1 MLKHWT
7 NLIIIVNDD
16 NKIADFYGWVTRDVQ
31 KVNFQSCMYL
41 IPMSKIF
48 AFIMNIF
55 YVIKYTL
62 LLIFNS

>member
-7 NLIIIVNDD
+7 NLIIIVNDG

-55 YVIKYTL
+55 CH
-62 LLIFNS
+62 